1 VITVRH
7 NLNYYL
13 TGLIRL
19 LQGLCAVGS
28 SFEFCCFQWNL
39 WICEFEGCA
48 FPSSHGILANWC
60 PPSERGR
67 IGGFIYSGKLK
78 SNSIEW

>member
-28 SFEFCCFQWNL
+28 SFEFCCFQ
-39 WICEFEGCA
+39 
-48 FPSSHGILANWC
+48 
-60 PPSERGR
+60 
-67 IGGFIYSGKLK
+67 
-78 SNSIEW
+78 